1 MPPSPAL
8 PARRAPHRTAP
19 PAPPP
24 PRPTATAT
32 PPPAPQHAFPR
43 TAGAAAITLA
53 CAPALP
59 SASKRWGEGRV
70 LLALEL
76 LHAALLLT
84 AAFATRRAL
93 AIAAIVGLGLPFAG
107 VLVIPY
113 TIVGQAAAKTSGAG
127 HYMAT
132 MHLFLRLPELLVSLA
147 AWPAR

>member
-1 MPPSPAL
+1 M
-8 PARRAPHRTAP
+8 
-19 PAPPP
+19 
-24 PRPTATAT
+24 
-32 PPPAPQHAFPR
+32 
-43 TAGAAAITLA
+43 
-53 CAPALP
+53 CAPTLP
-59 SASKRWGEGRV
+59 VASRRWGEGRV

-84 AAFATRRAL
+84 AAFTTQRAL

>member
-1 MPPSPAL
+1 M
-8 PARRAPHRTAP
+8 
-19 PAPPP
+19 
-24 PRPTATAT
+24 
-32 PPPAPQHAFPR
+32 
-43 TAGAAAITLA
+43 
-53 CAPALP
+53 
-59 SASKRWGEGRV
+59 ASRQWGEGRV

-113 TIVGQAAAKTSGAG
+113 TVVGQAAAKTSGAG

-147 AWPAR
+147 AGPARYRRRPGSAAAPPSRQAWLGFLRA